1 MRKSVLCL
9 LLVAILCAA
18 GVSARA
24 FLEGEEV
31 APPLDA
37 ASDAALTLQD
47 FAYFSDYHFIT
58 ENDNQLEWRSPSP
71 EAVKQ
76 CFDEPDS
83 MEEEAGYVWMYYPF
97 GWILLD
103 RRVDTLTCYGIEVL
117 INVDGLEG
125 PRGLRIGDSVEAL
138 LAAFHNEDTSLPIR
152 TDEEG
157 IILLFSVVMAD
168 GVGFQYGYASYL
180 GDEPRENLATIEY
193 GTVYKHGESCTVSFE
208 VSDGTITQI
217 RWRVGD
223 YQY

>member
-9 LLVAILCAA
+9 LLVTTLCAV

-37 ASDAALTLQD
+37 DSDAALTLQD
-47 FAYFSDYHFIT
+47 FAYFTDFQFIT
-58 ENDNQLEWRSPSP
+58 DDGYQRECRSPGP
-71 EAVKQ
+71 EVVKQ
-76 CFDEPDS
+76 RFDEPDS
-83 MEEEAGYVWMYYPF
+83 AEEEAGYVWMHYPF

-138 LAAFHNEDTSLPIR
+138 LAAFHNGDTGLPMR

-157 IILLFSVVMAD
+157 TIILFHVETDEGATL
-168 GVGFQYGYASYL
+168 QYAYAVYL
-180 GDEPRENLATIEY
+180 GGDPSEELIAIEY
-193 GTVYKHGESCTVSFE
+193 GVVYKDALSCIVSFE
-208 VSDGTITQI
+208 VGGGVISQI